1 MVSIRSLRQLK
12 ERLWLFYVLLRVI
25 SKYFIVSVL
34 LVSKSTAR
42 PRGTL
47 PHETLTLMGHCFE
60 MGPKIL
66 RYTVLHCY
74 LQHIIKM

>member
-1 MVSIRSLRQLK
+1 MSDKSNMIIWFVFNK
-12 ERLWLFYVLLRVI
+12 T
-25 SKYFIVSVL
+25 SKKIAVH
-34 LVSKSTAR
+34 KKTPHTAR

-74 LQHIIKM
+74 LQRMIKMQEF

>member
-1 MVSIRSLRQLK
+1 MKAVFDAHLVSIWVK
-12 ERLWLFYVLLRVI
+12 T
-25 SKYFIVSVL
+25 SKSAGL
-34 LVSKSTAR
+34 STAR

>member
-1 MVSIRSLRQLK
+1 MDGQNSAKTS
-12 ERLWLFYVLLRVI
+12 
-25 SKYFIVSVL
+25 
-34 LVSKSTAR
+34 STAR